1 VSLSPG
7 ALAKGGTQAGSL
19 NQNIRASSGPSGD
32 GPSGSQSRTI
42 TRRACVLTGRKPQ
55 RKDMCGFRPVRRRA
69 LRNAPY
75 TLLFIGTYSDNAGPV

>member
-32 GPSGSQSRTI
+32 GPSGTPPTPSYSS
-42 TRRACVLTGRKPQ
+42 GRIPT
-55 RKDMCGFRPVRRRA
+55 
-69 LRNAPY
+69 
-75 TLLFIGTYSDNAGPV
+75 TLGRCKSDVDD